1 MSLPQ
6 QRSAKSSLHLL
17 VDPLPSPGRVLCFL
31 PLPVTISGIE
41 REWGGAPVSLR
52 RAGDGGRGLG
62 WRAAPRSNGLG
73 VA

>member
-1 MSLPQ
+1 MLP
-6 QRSAKSSLHLL
+6 ATSSNDQWDRKG
-17 VDPLPSPGRVLCFL
+17 V
-31 PLPVTISGIE
+31 
-41 REWGGAPVSLR
+41 GGAPVSLR

>member
-41 REWGGAPVSLR
+41 REWGGGTCLPEESRGWGEGPRL
-52 RAGDGGRGLG
+52 AGGTQ
-62 WRAAPRSNGLG
+62 
-73 VA
+73 V